1 VASPALRLWARRLG
15 WTALGTTLGL
25 IAGAYL
31 VLFALAKLQPALEEW
46 HTIDLRSDRPGK
58 GQDLADWLSQE
69 QRLFETLDQRLST
82 LENLPVGSRFDP
94 ESPTHP
100 RRLPYAGNRSFE
112 LTPEHPI
119 GAVLLLHGLTDSP
132 ASLRAIGE
140 SLAQAGFRVLALR
153 MPGHGT
159 APAGIATVKWQDW
172 RDVAELGLA
181 ELTRD
186 LPPKAPLSVVGY
198 SNGTAVALEISVR
211 SLLAGR
217 RAPDRLVFLSPALAV
232 DPLAAYAHW
241 QLTASA
247 LPGLGPLAW
256 QGVEPEVDP
265 WKYQS
270 FPVNAIVQIDALTR
284 TLETHLQELERA
296 GRLSELPPILSAQSV
311 VDATIPPLL
320 SLSRLYSRIH
330 RADSELILFDAN
342 RAARL
347 APLLGSHVD
356 ELFTATAAI
365 ASFPFRVTL
374 VTNRS
379 PEMLEVIARV
389 REAGTTSW
397 TDEDLGL
404 AWPPDLASLSHV
416 AIPFPAS
423 HPLYGTGA
431 GTAPLPFGAL
441 ESRGERDLALLPTSL
456 LGRQRWNPFYPYL
469 EARILEFLGRDGSEG
484 RSDEATNGPRD

>member
-1 VASPALRLWARRLG
+1 MASPTFRLWARRLG
-15 WTALGTTLGL
+15 WTALGTTFGLVLGS
-25 IAGAYL
+25 YL
-31 VLFALAKLQPALEEW
+31 VLLALAKLQPSLEEW
-46 HTIDLRSDRPGK
+46 HTIDLRSDRPAK
-58 GQDLADWLSQE
+58 GQDLAGWLDQE
-69 QRLFETLDQRLST
+69 QQLFATLDQRLST
-82 LENLPVGSRFDP
+82 LENLPAGSRFDP
-94 ESPTHP
+94 NSPTHP
-100 RRLPYAGNRSFE
+100 SRLPYAGNRSFE
-112 LTPEHPI
+112 LVPEHPV

-140 SLAQAGFRVLALR
+140 SLAGAGFRVLALR

-181 ELTRD
+181 ELTRS
-186 LPPKAPLSVVGY
+186 LPEKAPLAVVGY
-198 SNGTAVALEISVR
+198 SNGTAIALEISVR
-211 SLLAGR
+211 SILAGR

-232 DPLAAYAHW
+232 DPLAGYAHW
-241 QLTASA
+241 QAKASS
-247 LPGLGPLAW
+247 LPGLSPLAW
-256 QGVEPEVDP
+256 ESVEPEVDP

-284 TLETHLQELERA
+284 KLETHLQQLERA
-296 GRLSELPPILSAQSV
+296 GRLGELPPILSAQSV

-330 RADSELILFDAN
+330 RADSELVLFDAN

-347 APLLGSHVD
+347 APLLGGHVD

-365 ASFPFRVTL
+365 ESFPFRVTL
-374 VTNRS
+374 ITNRT
-379 PEMLEVIARV
+379 PETLEVVARV
-389 REAGTTSW
+389 REAGTTTWS
-397 TDEDLGL
+397 EQELGL
-404 AWPPDLASLSHV
+404 AWPPDIASLSHV

-431 GTAPLPFGAL
+431 GLAPLPLGAL

-469 EARILEFLGRDGSEG
+469 EARIVGFLGGG
-484 RSDEATNGPRD
+484 